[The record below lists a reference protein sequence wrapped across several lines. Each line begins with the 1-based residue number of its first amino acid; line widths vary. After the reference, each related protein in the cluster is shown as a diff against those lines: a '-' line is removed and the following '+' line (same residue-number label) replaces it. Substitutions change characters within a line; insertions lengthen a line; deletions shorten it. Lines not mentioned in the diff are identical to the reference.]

1 MVTRNVVSV
10 SLDDKTLADID
21 ALRSE
26 LGVSRSAFL
35 KFCVAQYIRSQR
47 ALDSFNDMMNTV
59 REQKLKEIAE
69 NI

>member
-1 MVTRNVVSV
+1 MITRNVVSV
-10 SLDDKTLADID
+10 SLDDKTLSDID
-21 ALRSE
+21 SLRSE

>member
-1 MVTRNVVSV
+1 MITRNVVSV
-10 SLDDKTLADID
+10 SLDDKTLSDID
-21 ALRSE
+21 SLRSE

-59 REQKLKEIAE
+59 REQKLKEIAD